1 MKSCKILFICHGN
14 ICRSPMAEFVMKDLV
29 EKAGLSAQFDTVGR
43 GFKAQMKY
51 ANKIGALYTVV
62 LGENELSSGNVK
74 LKNMAD
80 GTEEETTL
88 KDFTDNFQSIVIRQA
103 MAGFDTEGID
113 IKDILGGN
121 A

>member
-1 MKSCKILFICHGN
+1 MGDEAN
-14 ICRSPMAEFVMKDLV
+14 IKAAELATDLRN
-29 EKAGLSAQFDTVGR
+29 EGLSAQFDTVGR

-113 IKDILGGN
+113 IKDI
-121 A
+121 

>member
-1 MKSCKILFICHGN
+1 MNGDV
-14 ICRSPMAEFVMKDLV
+14 RV
-29 EKAGLSAQFDTVGR
+29 
-43 GFKAQMKY
+43 Y
-51 ANKIGALYTVV
+51 ALI
-62 LGENELSSGNVK
+62 E
-74 LKNMAD
+74 AD

>member
-1 MKSCKILFICHGN
+1 MGDEAN
-14 ICRSPMAEFVMKDLV
+14 IKAAELATDLRN
-29 EKAGLSAQFDTVGR
+29 EGLSAQFDTVGR

-103 MAGFDTEGID
+103 VAGFDTEGID